1 MTPCTPVKPLLD
13 AEAEMHEL
21 LRWVY
26 QTSRIALFERR
37 HRAAGDA
44 ALKALSEINHKLGQF
59 RN

>member
-1 MTPCTPVKPLLD
+1 MS
-13 AEAEMHEL
+13 EAEMREL

-26 QTSRIALFERR
+26 QTSRTALFERT
-37 HRAAGDA
+37 HSAAGDA